1 MTLFTL
7 AKRNVSRNFSQYFL
21 YMLSMVV
28 SIAIYFTFVALKY
41 SDSVAQKMTTS
52 TKVSALMG
60 GASVILLIF
69 VAIFIFYSNSFF
81 LKKRKK
87 EVALYALLG
96 LRKRQIG
103 KMLFFENLLI
113 GLIAL
118 IIGTALGFLFSKGFA
133 MLLLVFIHSS
143 ETVSFTFSLTA
154 VLQTALVFFLLFFIT
169 SLQGYRLIYRFK
181 LIELFHAEGK
191 GESMPKPSLWLAL
204 IAILSI
210 AAGYYLALENILTSK
225 WWELFGML
233 TTPLLILVLV
243 IAGTFLLFH
252 SLVGYFF
259 IYMKKAPALL
269 WKNLRLITISQL
281 AYRIRANA
289 RILTIIA
296 VLSATTITAGGAIFG
311 IYYNTTSSVKK
322 ADPNTLMFTANAA
335 LNKHADAIL
344 KHPTY
349 DMIIPVVET
358 KFEAKS
364 INQNAEDERILPV
377 MAVSNYNQ
385 LAGKQHKPRLQ
396 LTKNNGLMLDSAYD
410 KRFSP
415 DYTNKTITSKNQ
427 TIKLQ
432 GFRTKT
438 VLNAISGSNAVIVSD
453 TAFKEFQAKHQTTFI
468 RLIQDP
474 LLKADDTKKLH
485 SFITAKTLFSSQPE
499 DIQSSFE
506 GIGVMLFIGS
516 FLGIVFLIA
525 MGSIIYF
532 KVLTE
537 AEADKEQ
544 YLMLFKLGNNIQALR
559 KTIAAQIAAFF
570 VIPLIIGLAHS
581 AIALKAFSALL
592 GVQLFLPI
600 MLWMIAFTV
609 IYILYYFATVHAYMK
624 VIKQTIRTE
633 AI

>member
-21 YMLSMVV
+21 YMFSMVV

-133 MLLLVFIHSS
+133 MLLLIFIHSS

-181 LIELFHAEGK
+181 LIDLFHAEGK

-259 IYMKKAPALL
+259 IYMKKTPALL

-349 DMIIPVVET
+349 DMIIPVVEA

-364 INQNAEDERILPV
+364 INQNAENERILPV

>member
-133 MLLLVFIHSS
+133 MLLLIFIHSS

-181 LIELFHAEGK
+181 LIDLFHAEGK

-259 IYMKKAPALL
+259 IYMKKHRLYCGKICDSSRSPNWPTVSAPMQG
-269 WKNLRLITISQL
+269 S
-281 AYRIRANA
+281 
-289 RILTIIA
+289 
-296 VLSATTITAGGAIFG
+296 
-311 IYYNTTSSVKK
+311 
-322 ADPNTLMFTANAA
+322 
-335 LNKHADAIL
+335 
-344 KHPTY
+344 
-349 DMIIPVVET
+349 
-358 KFEAKS
+358 
-364 INQNAEDERILPV
+364 
-377 MAVSNYNQ
+377 
-385 LAGKQHKPRLQ
+385 LQ
-396 LTKNNGLMLDSAYD
+396 
-410 KRFSP
+410 
-415 DYTNKTITSKNQ
+415 
-427 TIKLQ
+427 
-432 GFRTKT
+432 
-438 VLNAISGSNAVIVSD
+438 
-453 TAFKEFQAKHQTTFI
+453 
-468 RLIQDP
+468 
-474 LLKADDTKKLH
+474 
-485 SFITAKTLFSSQPE
+485 
-499 DIQSSFE
+499 
-506 GIGVMLFIGS
+506 
-516 FLGIVFLIA
+516 
-525 MGSIIYF
+525 
-532 KVLTE
+532 
-537 AEADKEQ
+537 
-544 YLMLFKLGNNIQALR
+544 
-559 KTIAAQIAAFF
+559 
-570 VIPLIIGLAHS
+570 
-581 AIALKAFSALL
+581 
-592 GVQLFLPI
+592 
-600 MLWMIAFTV
+600 
-609 IYILYYFATVHAYMK
+609 
-624 VIKQTIRTE
+624 
-633 AI
+633 